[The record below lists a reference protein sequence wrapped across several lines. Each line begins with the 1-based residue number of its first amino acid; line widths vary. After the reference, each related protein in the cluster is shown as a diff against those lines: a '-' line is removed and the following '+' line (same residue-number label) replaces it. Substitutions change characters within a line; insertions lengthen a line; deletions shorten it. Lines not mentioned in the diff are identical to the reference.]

1 MSVTNFKK
9 IFISC
14 FIPYFL
20 LVCTFIILIG
30 LGLWQMHRASE
41 KSQILQG
48 FYAQQQRSFAEWN
61 STLSQPN
68 QFARVFFKGV
78 MRPERF
84 YLDNQFYQHHV
95 GYNVLIPVEV
105 EKNKVVLVDM
115 GWIASMP
122 NRQQLPDVTIDVQQD
137 TWQGTVYYPR
147 LSSVDLGEFVDLHQ
161 GDLYRIERLST
172 KNISKVLNR
181 QVYPWVLRLSSEHP
195 KELKREWPLIAVTP
209 ERHHAYALQWFLMA
223 LIIFVIILWRIV
235 K

>member
-20 LVCTFIILIG
+20 LVCTFIILMG

-48 FYAQQQRSFAEWN
+48 FYAQQQRSFCEWN
-61 STLSQPN
+61 STLPLPN

-78 MRPERF
+78 VRPERL

-122 NRQQLPDVTIDVQQD
+122 NRQQLPDVTIDLQQD
-137 TWQGTVYYPR
+137 NWQGTVYYPR

-172 KNISKVLNR
+172 KNVSEVLNR

-209 ERHHAYALQWFLMA
+209 QRHHAYALQWFLMA
-223 LIIFVIILWRIV
+223 LIIFVIILRRIV